1 MEHVVLSNGV
11 KMPKLGFG
19 VFQIPQNETVQAVI
33 DAAQVGYRH
42 FDTAQSYMNEA
53 EVGQGLEE
61 SGVKREDIFLT
72 TKVWISNYGY
82 DKTKESVYK
91 SLKALKTDYLDLML
105 LHQPFAD
112 YYSSYRALVDLYK
125 EGVLR
130 AIGVSNFYPDRLA
143 DISLFAEMAPHV
155 NQIEINPFNQQW
167 AAQEV
172 NEQYGVQLQAWAP
185 FAEGKNG
192 LFTNSILE
200 EIAKKY
206 NRSVG
211 QVVLRWL
218 TQRDIVVLAKSVRRE
233 RMTENLN
240 SMDFALDADD
250 MAAIQAI
257 DTGSSMFFS
266 HQDPAMV
273 AQFHRWI
280 AERGI

>member
-53 EVGQGLEE
+53 EVGKGLEE
-61 SGVKREDIFLT
+61 SGVKREDIFIT

-200 EIAKKY
+200 EIAKKH

-240 SMDFALDADD
+240 SMDFTLDADD

>member
-61 SGVKREDIFLT
+61 SGVKREDVFLT

-167 AAQEV
+167 TAQEV

-200 EIAKKY
+200 EIAQKH

-240 SMDFALDADD
+240 SMDFTLDADD

-257 DTGSSMFFS
+257 DTETSMFFS

-273 AQFHRWI
+273 AQFH
-280 AERGI
+280 

>member
-200 EIAKKY
+200 EIAKKH

>member
-53 EVGQGLEE
+53 EVGQGLKE

-200 EIAKKY
+200 EIAKKH

-211 QVVLRWL
+211 QIVLRWL

-240 SMDFALDADD
+240 SMDFTLDADD

-273 AQFHRWI
+273 AQFYRWI